1 MERCLKAGCPQTCL
15 RFNKGDGA
23 GDLMQE
29 IDFLT
34 EDKMEYDEFLR
45 AFFCN

>member
-1 MERCLKAGCPQTCL
+1 
-15 RFNKGDGA
+15 
-23 GDLMQE
+23 MQE

-45 AFFCN
+45 AFSVTEEVMKTTRMNLIICLMCTA